1 MIGRRVSEVIIK
13 SCQFTSAV
21 ITSDGETIYA
31 AGSDGYLRD
40 LKRGSVERELMF
52 LGNGVDCLTL
62 SNSDMMLFASGN
74 EGTIFSIKLPFLD
87 TIKYLEFPIHC
98 SSVYHVS
105 LNLKLLSKAHQSIF
119 LDANLLR

>member
-1 MIGRRVSEVIIK
+1 MITRRVSEVIIK

-31 AGSDGYLRD
+31 AGTDGYLRD
-40 LKRGSVERELMF
+40 LKKGSVERELMF

-105 LNLKLLSKAHQSIF
+105 LIKLLSNQINQHPF